1 MEPFAVQKLSGW
13 GRYPVEECRV
23 YRPEKRRAACEI
35 VRTCAG
41 SVIARG
47 LGRSYGDAAINGG
60 GVVLDYTR
68 LNRMLS
74 FDAAAGVL
82 ECEAGVSLAEML
94 DVFVPRGFF
103 LPVLP
108 GTKFVTVGG
117 AIANDVHGKNHHV
130 DGTFSRY
137 VDQLTLLTPAGETMV
152 CSPSENSEVFWA
164 TAGGIGLTGLILSA
178 RLRLRPVQ
186 TAYVKAD
193 YVRASNIDEALAA
206 MNQSDDRY
214 TYSVAWVDCL
224 GRGARLGRSVLMRGN
239 LAAPGEVPHGGDP
252 LRPRKKRAK
261 TVPVD
266 FPAFV
271 LNPLSIKAFNTMF
284 YAVHPSVEGKIVD
297 FDTYFCPLD
306 SIGHWNRMYGKNGFA
321 QFQAT
326 FPYSESGGLVALLEL
341 IGKSSCASFLAV
353 LKRMGA
359 QGPGMLSYPSEGHTI
374 TLDIPMRRDLVAL
387 LRKMELLVLEH
398 GGRMYTAK
406 DATALPESFA
416 AMYPRLDEF
425 REVKG
430 RLDPDNRFSSTQSR
444 RLGIMPAGEGDH
456 GD

>member
-1 MEPFAVQKLSGW
+1 MEQFAVQKVSGW

-23 YRPEKRRAACEI
+23 YRPEKRRGAVEVLRACSG
-35 VRTCAG
+35 AL
-41 SVIARG
+41 IARG
-47 LGRSYGDAAINGG
+47 LGRSYGDAAVNGG
-60 GVVLDYTR
+60 GYVLDYTR

-82 ECEAGVSLAEML
+82 ECEAGLSLAEIL

-108 GTKFVTVGG
+108 GTKFITVGG

-137 VDQLTLLTPAGETMV
+137 VDQLTLLTPGGETLV
-152 CSPSENSEVFWA
+152 CSPSEHSDVFWA
-164 TAGGIGLTGLILSA
+164 TVGGIGLTGVIVTA
-178 RLRLRPVQ
+178 RIRLRPVQ

-193 YVRASNIDEALAA
+193 YVRALNIDEALAA
-206 MNQSDDRY
+206 MNASDDRY
-214 TYSVAWVDCL
+214 TYSVGWVDCL
-224 GRGARLGRSVLMRGN
+224 SKGGRLGRSVLMRAN
-239 LAAPGEVPHGGDP
+239 LAGPGEIPRGWDP
-252 LRPRKKRAK
+252 LRPGKKRAK

-266 FPAFV
+266 FPGFV
-271 LNPLSIKAFNTMF
+271 LNPLSIKAFNMVF
-284 YAVHPSVEGKIVD
+284 YAAHPSVEGKLVD

-326 FPYSESGGLVALLEL
+326 FPYSDSGGLVSLLEL
-341 IGKSSCASFLAV
+341 ISKSSCASFLAV

-359 QGPGMLSYPSEGHTI
+359 QGPGMLSYPSEGYTI
-374 TLDIPMRRDLVAL
+374 TLDIPMRRDLVAI
-387 LRKMELLVLEH
+387 LRKMELLVLDH

-406 DATALPESFA
+406 DATALPETFA
-416 AMYPRLDEF
+416 AMYPRLEEF
-425 REVKG
+425 RGVKS

-444 RLGIMPAGEGDH
+444 RLGITAAREVTH
-456 GD
+456 GG